1 MKMTVDARILF
12 QELYKSLTLPDS
24 REEKEGILYW
34 LLEHTHRL
42 TRPAVL
48 AGLPVEIKEHQF
60 DPLLKRINSHEPIQ
74 YILEEAEF
82 YGRKFRVTPDVLIP
96 RPETEILV
104 QHALDF
110 LPSGVARRVLDIG
123 TGSGCIA
130 ITLSLEAPSAQVQAT
145 DISPAALR
153 IAGEN
158 ATRIC
163 ADLEFFRHDILT
175 RSLDFGQLDIVI
187 SNPPY
192 VMEKERNSMARNVLD
207 FEPATALFVP
217 DANPLLY
224 YEAIAARSFP
234 ALSPRGVVLVEINEQ
249 LGRETVQC
257 FERSGYQQVRLFKDL
272 GGKDR
277 VVCAQKSL

>member
-1 MKMTVDARILF
+1 MTVDARILF
-12 QELYKSLTLPDS
+12 QELYKSLTLPES

-34 LLEHTHRL
+34 LLEHTLRL
-42 TRPAVL
+42 TRSAVL
-48 AGLPVEIKEHQF
+48 AGLKVEIKEHQF
-60 DPLLKRINSHEPIQ
+60 DPLVSRINSHEPIQ

-110 LPSGVARRVLDIG
+110 LPSGVARRILDIG

-130 ITLSLEAPSAQVQAT
+130 ITVSLEAPSAQVLAT

-175 RSLDFGQLDIVI
+175 RSLDFGILDVVI

-192 VMEKERNSMARNVLD
+192 IMERERSGMARNVLD
-207 FEPATALFVP
+207 FEPSNALFVP
-217 DANPLLY
+217 DTHPLIY
-224 YEAIAARSFP
+224 FEAIAVKSFD
-234 ALSPRGVVLVEINEQ
+234 ALSPKGVVLVEINEQ
-249 LGRETVQC
+249 LGRETAQC
-257 FERSGYQQVRLFKDL
+257 FERTGYKQVRVFKDL
-272 GGKDR
+272 NGKDR
-277 VVCAQKSL
+277 VICAQKSI

>member
-34 LLEHTHRL
+34 LLEHTLRL

-60 DPLLKRINSHEPIQ
+60 DPLVKRINSHEPIQ

-130 ITLSLEAPSAQVQAT
+130 ITLSLEAPSAQVLAT

-158 ATRIC
+158 ATRTC

-175 RSLDFGQLDIVI
+175 HSLDFGQLDIVI

-192 VMEKERNSMARNVLD
+192 VMEKERNAMARNVLD

-224 YEAIAARSFP
+224 YEAIAARSYP
-234 ALSPRGVVLVEINEQ
+234 ALSPRVHSFPTRRSSDLKSVV
-249 LGRETVQC
+249 
-257 FERSGYQQVRLFKDL
+257 
-272 GGKDR
+272 
-277 VVCAQKSL
+277 

>member
-1 MKMTVDARILF
+1 MTVDARILF
-12 QELYKSLTLPDS
+12 QELYKSLTLPES

-34 LLEHTHRL
+34 LLEHTLRL
-42 TRPAVL
+42 ARPAVL
-48 AGLPVEIKEHQF
+48 AGQKVDIAEHQF
-60 DPLLKRINSHEPIQ
+60 DALVSRINNHEPIQ

-130 ITLSLEAPSAQVQAT
+130 ITLSLEAPSAKLLAT

-163 ADLEFFRHDILT
+163 ADLEFFRHDILN
-175 RSLDFGQLDIVI
+175 RSLEFGVLDMVI

-192 VMEKERNSMARNVLD
+192 VMEKERAGMAPNVLH
-207 FEPATALFVP
+207 FEPSSALFVP
-217 DANPLLY
+217 DTNPLVY
-224 YEAIAARSFP
+224 YEAIAVKSFP
-234 ALSPRGVVLVEINEQ
+234 ALGPKGVVLVEINEQ
-249 LGRETVQC
+249 LGRETMQC
-257 FERSGYQQVRLFKDL
+257 FERAGYPHLRIHKDL
-272 GGKDR
+272 SGKDR
-277 VVCAQKSL
+277 VVCAQKAP